1 MVFADMSH
9 ESSAGSTALWCRCRD
24 LALSSTTIG
33 LQHSCRDCSF
43 TVYYRYYLASFTKLT
58 VVGSNTYSRGK
69 LSAELHPSGCELAAR
84 IYKFLLDCD
93 EYASTRMGGSFI
105 CNFDRSLT
113 TAIGRLVT
121 WWIDD
126 FVFCCRLVYGR
137 WSTAGSARDSCKK
150 ESASTVKC
158 IHSGW
163 LMIITRQQYLQL
175 AGDAAVF
182 MTAVWWARLMIFLGN
197 LLRHICR
204 VRFETFTPS
213 TIVRDIVNLSWP

>member
-1 MVFADMSH
+1 MVFGDMSH
-9 ESSAGSTALWCRCRD
+9 ESSAGSTALWCRCRE

-33 LQHSCRDCSF
+33 PQHSCRDRSF

-58 VVGSNTYSRGK
+58 VVGSNTYSCGK
-69 LSAELHPSGCELAAR
+69 LSAELHPSGCEPAAR

-126 FVFCCRLVYGR
+126 FVFCCE
-137 WSTAGSARDSCKK
+137 T

-158 IHSGW
+158 INSGW

-197 LLRHICR
+197 LLRHIYH

-213 TIVRDIVNLSWP
+213 SIVQDIVNLSRP